1 MSGVVRLTMLNT
13 NCIRLA
19 TPGEGAAV
27 FGGDSSQPS
36 GPTIKLNVDA
46 VVEFGEF
53 GCSDLDAGRWQS
65 REWVGLSTGV
75 LCGRAISV
83 SVVVSGFLL
92 IMIMNSIIII
102 IVHGGQ
108 VHIAR
113 IP

>member
-1 MSGVVRLTMLNT
+1 MLNT
-13 NCIRLA
+13 DCNRLA

-27 FGGDSSQPS
+27 FGGDSSQPF
-36 GPTIKLNVDA
+36 GPPVRLNVDA
-46 VVEFGEF
+46 VVESGDF
-53 GCSDLDAGRWQS
+53 GCSDLDARRWQS
-65 REWVGLSTGV
+65 REWLDLSTGV

-92 IMIMNSIIII
+92 IMIMNIIII
-102 IVHGGQ
+102 IVHGSQ